1 MIQFKNV
8 SKKYGPIVALDDVT
22 FNIDQGEFVFIIGPS
37 GAGKTTILKLL
48 IAQTRPTE
56 GEILLDEQ
64 PIHKIKRGKIPL
76 LRQSIGTVFQDF
88 RLLPERTIRENTE
101 VALAVK
107 GIPKKEWRARVDQV
121 LQLVGLSERS
131 ELFPAQLSGGE
142 LQRASMARALV
153 LNPNV
158 ILADEPTGNLD
169 HDTAVSIM
177 QLFEKIN
184 EEGKTLIV
192 TSHNREILN
201 AMKKRTLKME
211 DGKIVK
217 DFVPKGKSNKSKE
230 ENEDDD

>member
-64 PIHKIKRGKIPL
+64 PIHKIKRGKIPM

-121 LQLVGLSERS
+121 LQLVGLTDRS

-153 LNPNV
+153 LNPSIV
-158 ILADEPTGNLD
+158 LADEPTGNLD
-169 HDTAVSIM
+169 HETAVSIM

-201 AMKKRTLKME
+201 AMRKRTLKME
-211 DGKIVK
+211 GGKIIK
-217 DFVPKGKSNKSKE
+217 DFVPKGKSNKSKQ
-230 ENEDDD
+230 EDEDHD